1 MKRNIITKLF
11 YFPLLVLFFSCE
23 FEYENAID
31 TDNIDSDI
39 YIETSGFIS
48 VNTVINYDEIEYQV
62 RLKRKVGVSKKL
74 VLGLDTNS
82 QLIDEYNLT
91 VENDYG
97 QLENAY
103 YSIPDSVVFNANSK
117 ETSFIIKMYPKAL
130 YSKAGSGLA
139 NNFIL
144 PLEISS
150 VLEGNAMIELAKCR
164 VLVNLKME
172 EPSVKV
178 KMPSE
183 PVTLNFV
190 KGVNISQ
197 EYSLIAETN
206 FTTLD
211 VAKTSVET
219 RQEWVDAYNQA
230 SGTNYQLLP
239 ANTYEIVRKTFET
252 DSLNIALRFSCSDL
266 NPDNKYLLP
275 LMMKQ
280 EANYNIVQFSPVY
293 IIVEVSEIRL
303 SITNA
308 GEVIDNFTV
317 TETATGTIRV
327 KLKSSIL
334 DDIPVRFIYDQELI
348 ASYNA
353 ANGTSFLAYPSQL
366 LDVEETKIAAGTQFV
381 NVGYS
386 LKTTGMPIDPANEY
400 LIPLVIDKTQLPDN
414 SVLEGDSVIYLKLVK
429 TIEGQYN
436 IEGNEGIHYA
446 GRIKPG
452 RDKSRGD
459 WMLEAWDGYNFD
471 WASYFIITNGNV
483 NGDKDLVKI
492 QFNDVIGIFYKK
504 DEGTV
509 DRITVDNSYINL
521 KTGEIYFYVEWLN
534 SDGNWE
540 FYKGLYYNQKPI

>member
-1 MKRNIITKLF
+1 MKRNIIRKLF

-23 FEYENAID
+23 FEYENAIV

-103 YSIPDSVVFNANSK
+103 YSIPDSVVFSANSK

-130 YSKAGSGLA
+130 YSKAGSGLE

-150 VLEGNAMIELAKCR
+150 VLEGNAMIEPAKCR

-178 KMPSE
+178 EMPSE

-219 RQEWVDAYNQA
+219 RQEWVDAYN
-230 SGTNYQLLP
+230 
-239 ANTYEIVRKTFET
+239 
-252 DSLNIALRFSCSDL
+252 
-266 NPDNKYLLP
+266 
-275 LMMKQ
+275 
-280 EANYNIVQFSPVY
+280 
-293 IIVEVSEIRL
+293 
-303 SITNA
+303 
-308 GEVIDNFTV
+308 
-317 TETATGTIRV
+317 
-327 KLKSSIL
+327 
-334 DDIPVRFIYDQELI
+334 
-348 ASYNA
+348 
-353 ANGTSFLAYPSQL
+353 
-366 LDVEETKIAAGTQFV
+366 
-381 NVGYS
+381 
-386 LKTTGMPIDPANEY
+386 
-400 LIPLVIDKTQLPDN
+400 
-414 SVLEGDSVIYLKLVK
+414 
-429 TIEGQYN
+429 
-436 IEGNEGIHYA
+436 
-446 GRIKPG
+446 
-452 RDKSRGD
+452 
-459 WMLEAWDGYNFD
+459 
-471 WASYFIITNGNV
+471 
-483 NGDKDLVKI
+483 
-492 QFNDVIGIFYKK
+492 
-504 DEGTV
+504 
-509 DRITVDNSYINL
+509 
-521 KTGEIYFYVEWLN
+521 
-534 SDGNWE
+534 
-540 FYKGLYYNQKPI
+540 